1 MSGSWAT
8 QVGISVD
15 RRGDVPIGVQ
25 LAWGI
30 AAALAAGRLRPGD
43 RLPGLRDLAAELA
56 VSHNTLRAV
65 VARLEADGVLERR
78 HGTGT
83 FVAATTASPALQPA
97 LVEQVLRLADDA
109 GVTPRALASALY
121 VTAPRSRPRDA
132 EAEERR
138 ILRHEIAVLDRLL
151 VDLGAGPPP
160 TGPEGRTKRRGSHL
174 PSAAQLRRQ
183 RSDLVA
189 RIAAAHAAAQEPDD
203 DPRPT
208 SVPKPATRPQAAR
221 GSRRRPGIAPA

>member
-1 MSGSWAT
+1 
-8 QVGISVD
+8 
-15 RRGDVPIGVQ
+15 
-25 LAWGI
+25 
-30 AAALAAGRLRPGD
+30 
-43 RLPGLRDLAAELA
+43 
-56 VSHNTLRAV
+56 
-65 VARLEADGVLERR
+65 
-78 HGTGT
+78 
-83 FVAATTASPALQPA
+83 
-97 LVEQVLRLADDA
+97 
-109 GVTPRALASALY
+109 
-121 VTAPRSRPRDA
+121 
-132 EAEERR
+132 
-138 ILRHEIAVLDRLL
+138 VLDRLL

-183 RSDLVA
+183 RDDLVA

>member
-1 MSGSWAT
+1 MTTWAT
-8 QVGISVD
+8 EVGISVD

-43 RLPGLRDLAAELA
+43 RLPGLRELA
-56 VSHNTLRAV
+56 GELQVSHGTLRAV

-83 FVAATTASPALQPA
+83 FVAATTTAPALQPA
-97 LVEQVLRLADDA
+97 LVEQVLRLAGEA

-121 VTAPRSRPRDA
+121 VSAARPEPRDA

-138 ILRHEIAVLDRLL
+138 MLRQEIAVLDRLL
-151 VDLGAGPPP
+151 VDLSSGTPVP
-160 TGPEGRTKRRGSHL
+160 GRTVKARRGSHL
-174 PSAAQLRRQ
+174 PSAGQLRTQ
-183 RSDLVA
+183 RDELVA
-189 RIAAAHAAAQEPDD
+189 RVAAAHAALE
-203 DPRPT
+203 
-208 SVPKPATRPQAAR
+208 
-221 GSRRRPGIAPA
+221 